1 MTEAIAGD
9 LDKFGILYERYK
21 MPLYSYFYK
30 LTGGQEQSTEDLVHN
45 VFYRALKYRHQYK
58 GEGSFAG
65 WLFTIAH
72 NVGIDFHRN
81 EKREVFQ
88 HVEIKDGHSWTEESH
103 DLEKEERSGLLLKAL
118 SRLKTA
124 EREILLLSK
133 QECLKYKEIAEI
145 LRCNENAVKI
155 KIFRALKKLKEIYSK
170 LETDTKIHTYD
181 EKAEKT

>member
-30 LTGGQEQSTEDLVHN
+30 LTGGQDQSSEDLVHN
-45 VFYRALKYRHQYK
+45 VFYRVLKYRNQYK

-81 EKREVFQ
+81 EKREVFK
-88 HVEIKDGHSWTEESH
+88 HVEIKDVHSWTRESH
-103 DLEKEERSGLLLKAL
+103 DLENEERSVLLLKAL
-118 SRLKTA
+118 SKLKTE
-124 EREILLLSK
+124 ERDILLLSK
-133 QECLKYKEIAEI
+133 QDCLKYKEIADI
-145 LRCNENAVKI
+145 FNCNENAVKI
-155 KIFRALKKLKEIYSK
+155 KIFRALKKLKDIYLK
-170 LETDTKIHTYD
+170 LETDIKIHN
-181 EKAEKT
+181 

>member
-1 MTEAIAGD
+1 MDDKILMTEAIAGD

-21 MPLYSYFYK
+21 LPLYSYFYK
-30 LTGGQEQSTEDLVHN
+30 LTGGQGQSSEDLVHN
-45 VFYRALKYRHQYK
+45 VFYRVLKYRDQYK

-88 HVEIKDGHSWTEESH
+88 HIEIKDVHSWTDESH

-118 SRLKTA
+118 SKLKTG
-124 EREILLLSK
+124 EREILVLSK
-133 QECLKYKEIAEI
+133 QDCLKYKEIAEI
-145 LRCNENAVKI
+145 LNCNENTVKI
-155 KIFRALKKLKEIYSK
+155 KIFRALKKLKDIYLK
-170 LETDTKIHTYD
+170 LETDITVHN
-181 EKAEKT
+181 